1 MSPLNL
7 LFATMPVPG
16 HVAPLLPIARALTE
30 RGHHVRW
37 CTGRVFEEKIT
48 ATGAQFVAMD
58 PSIDHRGRNVDEL
71 FPERTRLKGV
81 AKLRYDMRAVFL
93 DPIPAQVDDLRRAC
107 AEPVDLVLHDTA
119 YVGAVVL
126 EQLGGPRAVSVG
138 VTPMMLPAPDVPP
151 FGPGLRYRTGPV
163 ARLGYAA
170 VRGLLDNV
178 VFKPVFEHRDRILAG
193 LGLPPGQ
200 RGLASVSP
208 HLHLQNGVAGLEHPR
223 SFLPEQVRFVG
234 ALVDPAPAAELPDW
248 WERALSTERPIV
260 HVTQGTVADMDLGQ
274 LVLPTIR
281 ALAGEPVTVI
291 ASVGAHDVGELPPNA
306 FAAPFLPYD
315 QLLPRVSVMV
325 TNGGF
330 GGVQLALAEGVPLV
344 VAGTTED
351 KPEVAAR
358 VERSGAGLNLRTST
372 PSEKAIKAAVSAVLW
387 GSYRERAASLA
398 AEYRRH
404 DAGELSA
411 DHVERL
417 VQTSAANGVQTG

>member
-37 CTGRVFEEKIT
+37 CTGRVFEDRIA
-48 ATGAQFVAMD
+48 ATGARFVAMD

-81 AKLRYDMRAVFL
+81 AKLRYDIRAVFL
-93 DPIPAQVDDLRRAC
+93 DPIPTQLDDLRRA
-107 AEPVDLVLHDTA
+107 ANEPVDLVLHDTA

-151 FGPGLRYRTGPV
+151 FGPGLRYRTGPL

-170 VRGLLDNV
+170 VRALLDNV
-178 VFKPVFEHRDRILAG
+178 VFKPAFEHRDRILAG
-193 LGLPPGQ
+193 LGLPAGE

-223 SFLPEQVRFVG
+223 SFLPEQVKFVG
-234 ALVDPAPAAELPDW
+234 ALVDPAPSVDLPDW
-248 WERALSTERPIV
+248 WERAMASGRPIV
-260 HVTQGTVADMDLGQ
+260 HVTQGTVADTDLTR

-281 ALAGEPVTVI
+281 ALAGEPVTVV
-291 ASVGAHDVGELPPNA
+291 ASVGAHDVGSLPPNA

-315 QLLPRVSVMV
+315 QLLPRVSAMV

-351 KPEVAAR
+351 KPEVASR
-358 VERSGAGLNLRTST
+358 VERSGAGLNLRTSS
-372 PSEKAIKAAVSAVLW
+372 PSEKAIRTAVGAVLR
-387 GSYRERAASLA
+387 GPFRDRAGVLA
-398 AEYRRH
+398 GEYRRH
-404 DAGELSA
+404 DAAELSA

-417 VQTSAANGVQTG
+417 ARSGAVVTG